1 MNVHAPIAPAAPKK
15 VREYRAN
22 PRFKLPATL
31 VVEGAEVEVFDWSRD
46 GVGFI
51 APSASLTPGESM
63 PAELRFDFPGA
74 SMAMA
79 IDATIRHF
87 DPRSGRGGL
96 SYTLGRPD
104 DGTILDFIIN
114 EHLAGRIMSTEGVLG
129 TSDSTRA
136 KPKPVEKP
144 RENVAAGITR
154 RVVGLGLFTLGGA
167 LALYFLGSSIYNR
180 LFVFEAVSAQV
191 SATTVDLDAPVAG
204 AITALAAPGR
214 IAPGATAFSIVDAFG
229 GQTDVASPCDCEV
242 AEGGRSVGSY
252 ASPGSVVQRLIPVD
266 AQPFVAVSVAFPD
279 VSRIYDG
286 AAVDLKFI
294 DGTTVNGARIVAVEN
309 LREQGSG
316 LVTVTVDPGQPIP
329 PARFGEPV
337 YARFDTAPWR

>member
-1 MNVHAPIAPAAPKK
+1 MNVHVPAAPGARK
-15 VREYRAN
+15 VREYRIN
-22 PRFKLPATL
+22 PRFKVPATL
-31 VVEGAEVEVFDWSRD
+31 VVENREVEVFDWSRD
-46 GVGFI
+46 GVGFH
-51 APSASLTPGESM
+51 APGADLRPGETM

-74 SMAMA
+74 SMAVA

-96 SYTLGRPD
+96 SYTLHRPE
-104 DGTILDFIIN
+104 DGGVLDFIIN
-114 EHLAGRIMSTEGVLG
+114 EHLAGRIMSTEGILG
-129 TSDSTRA
+129 TSEATRA
-136 KPKPVEKP
+136 QPKPAAAP
-144 RENVAAGITR
+144 RANGVATFGR
-154 RVVGLGLFTLGGA
+154 RVIGLAVFTLGGA

-204 AITALAAPGR
+204 TIVALAPAGP
-214 IAPGATAFSIVDAFG
+214 IAPGAPAFSVVDAFG
-229 GQTDVASPCDCEV
+229 ARTDVPSPCDCEV
-242 AEGGRSVGSY
+242 AEGGRAVGSY

-279 VSRIYDG
+279 VSRIYDS

-294 DGTTVNGARIVAVEN
+294 DGKSVNGARIVSVEN

-329 PARFGEPV
+329 AARFGEPV

>member
-1 MNVHAPIAPAAPKK
+1 MNVHVPAPEASKK
-15 VREYRAN
+15 VREYRTN

-31 VVEGAEVEVFDWSRD
+31 VVEGNEVEVFDWSRG
-46 GVGFI
+46 GVGFH
-51 APSASLTPGESM
+51 APQAALQSGETM

-74 SMAMA
+74 SMAVA
-79 IDATIRHF
+79 IEATIRHF

-96 SYTLGRPD
+96 SYTLHRPE
-104 DGTILDFIIN
+104 DGGVLDFIIN
-114 EHLAGRIMSTEGVLG
+114 EHLAGRIMSTDGVLG

-136 KPKPVEKP
+136 KPRPVEKQ
-144 RENVAAGITR
+144 RANVATNFIR

-204 AITALAAPGR
+204 TIVALAAPGH
-214 IAPGATAFSIVDAFG
+214 IAPGAPAFGIIDAFG
-229 GQTDVASPCDCEV
+229 ARTDVASPCDCEV

-279 VSRIYDG
+279 VSRIYGG
-286 AAVDLKFI
+286 ATVDLKFI
-294 DGTTVNGARIVAVEN
+294 DGTTVDGARIVSVES

>member
-1 MNVHAPIAPAAPKK
+1 MNVHVPAPKK
-15 VREYRAN
+15 VRELRQN

-31 VVEGAEVEVFDWSRD
+31 VVDGAGIEVLDFSKS

-51 APSASLTPGESM
+51 APGADLAPGE
-63 PAELRFDFPGA
+63 PVAAELRFDFPGA

-87 DPRSGRGGL
+87 DTRSGRGGL
-96 SYTLGRPD
+96 SYSLRRPD

-114 EHLAGRIMSTEGVLG
+114 EHLAGRIMSTESGILG

-136 KPKPVEKP
+136 KPKPIERP
-144 RENVAAGITR
+144 RDAGITR

-191 SATTVDLDAPVAG
+191 SAETVDLDAPVAG
-204 AITALAAPGR
+204 TIVALAAAGP
-214 IAPGATAFSIVDAFG
+214 IAPGAPAFSIVDAFG
-229 GQTDVASPCDCEV
+229 GQTDVTSPCDCEV
-242 AEGGRSVGSY
+242 TDGGRAIGSY
-252 ASPGSVVQRLIPVD
+252 ASPGAVVQRLIPVN
-266 AQPFVAVSVAFPD
+266 ATPFVSISVAFPD
-279 VSRIYDG
+279 VSRVYDG

-294 DGTTVNGARIVAVEN
+294 DGATVSGARIVSVEN
-309 LREQGSG
+309 LRGQASG
-316 LVTVTVDPGQPIP
+316 LVTVTVDPGTAIS

>member
-1 MNVHAPIAPAAPKK
+1 MNLHVPTQPAPQKK
-15 VREYRAN
+15 PREYRTN

-31 VVEGAEVEVFDWSRD
+31 VVEGTEVAVADWSRS
-46 GVGFI
+46 GIGFH
-51 APSASLTPGESM
+51 APGADLTPGEIM
-63 PAELRFDFPGA
+63 PAELRFDFPRA
-74 SMAMA
+74 SVSTT
-79 IDATIRHF
+79 IDAEVRYF
-87 DPRSGRGGL
+87 DGRTGRGGL
-96 SYTLGRPD
+96 SYTLRRPE

-114 EHLAGRIMSTEGVLG
+114 EHLAGRIMSTDGVLA
-129 TSDSTRA
+129 TSESTRA
-136 KPKPVEKP
+136 HPAP
-144 RENVAAGITR
+144 VAARRESLVGGITR

-191 SATTVDLDAPVAG
+191 SAETVDLDAPVAG
-204 AITALAAPGR
+204 TIVALAAPGP
-214 IAPGATAFSIVDAFG
+214 IAPGAPAFSVVDAFG
-229 GQTDVASPCDCEV
+229 GRTDVPSPCDCEV
-242 AEGGRSVGSY
+242 AEGGRAVGSY

-266 AQPFVAVSVAFPD
+266 AQPVVAVSVAFPD

-294 DGTTVNGARIVAVEN
+294 DGTTVSGARIVSVEN
-309 LREQGSG
+309 LREQGTG
-316 LVTVTVDPGQPIP
+316 LVTVTVDPGQAIP

>member
-1 MNVHAPIAPAAPKK
+1 MNVHVQAPIPEKK

-31 VVEGAEVEVFDWSRD
+31 VVEGREVEVLDWSR
-46 GVGFI
+46 GGIGFL
-51 APSASLTPGESM
+51 APRADLARGESM
-63 PAELRFDFPGA
+63 PAELRFNFAGA
-74 SMAMA
+74 GMAVVIA
-79 IDATIRHF
+79 ATIRHF

-96 SYTLGRPD
+96 SYTLENPG

-136 KPKPVEKP
+136 NPKPIEPP
-144 RENVAAGITR
+144 RQSLSGRIVRRAA
-154 RVVGLGLFTLGGA
+154 GLGLFTLGGA

-191 SATTVDLDAPVAG
+191 AAETVDLDAPVAG
-204 AITALAAPGR
+204 TVVALAAPGR
-214 IAPGATAFSIVDAFG
+214 IAPGAPAFSIVDAFG
-229 GQTDVASPCDCEV
+229 ARTDVASPCDCEV
-242 AEGGRSVGSY
+242 VEGGRSVGSY

-266 AQPFVAVSVAFPD
+266 AQSLVAVSVAFPD

-294 DGTTVNGARIVAVEN
+294 DGTAVNGARIVAIEN

-316 LVTVTVDPGQPIP
+316 LVTVTVDPGQAIP
-329 PARFGEPV
+329 PARFSEPV

>member
-1 MNVHAPIAPAAPKK
+1 MNVHVQAPEKK
-15 VREYRAN
+15 IREYRAN

-31 VVEGAEVEVFDWSRD
+31 VVEGREVEVLDWSR
-46 GVGFI
+46 GGIGFL
-51 APSASLTPGESM
+51 APHADLARGESM
-63 PAELRFDFPGA
+63 PAELRFDFAGA
-74 SMAMA
+74 SMAVA
-79 IDATIRHF
+79 VSATIRHF

-96 SYTLGRPD
+96 SYTLDRPG
-104 DGTILDFIIN
+104 DGVILDFIIN

-136 KPKPVEKP
+136 NPRPVERP
-144 RENVAAGITR
+144 RESLLGRIAR

-180 LFVFEAVSAQV
+180 FFVFEAVSAQV
-191 SATTVDLDAPVAG
+191 AAETVDLDAPVAG
-204 AITALAAPGR
+204 TIVALAAPGR
-214 IAPGATAFSIVDAFG
+214 IAPGAPAFSIVDAFG
-229 GQTDVASPCDCEV
+229 ARTDVASPCDCEV
-242 AEGGRSVGSY
+242 TEGGRAVGSY

-294 DGTTVNGARIVAVEN
+294 DGTAVNGARIVSIEN

-316 LVTVTVDPGQPIP
+316 LVTVTVDPGQAIP

>member
-1 MNVHAPIAPAAPKK
+1 MNVHVPAAPKK

-22 PRFKLPATL
+22 PRFKVPATL
-31 VVEGAEVEVFDWSRD
+31 VVEDREVEVFDWSRD
-46 GVGFI
+46 GVGFQ
-51 APSASLTPGESM
+51 APRADLKAGETM

-74 SMAMA
+74 SMAIA

-96 SYTLGRPD
+96 SYTLHRPQ
-104 DGTILDFIIN
+104 DGGVLDFIIN
-114 EHLAGRIMSTEGVLG
+114 EHLAGRIMSTEGILG
-129 TSDSTRA
+129 TSEATRA
-136 KPKPVEKP
+136 QPKPAAAP
-144 RENVAAGITR
+144 RRNAATTFGR
-154 RVVGLGLFTLGGA
+154 RVFGLALFTLGGA

-204 AITALAAPGR
+204 TIVALAAPGH
-214 IAPGATAFSIVDAFG
+214 IAPGAPAFGIVDAFG
-229 GQTDVASPCDCEV
+229 ARTDVPSPCDCEV
-242 AEGGRSVGSY
+242 AEGGRAVGSY

-266 AQPFVAVSVAFPD
+266 AQPFVAISVAFPD

-294 DGTTVNGARIVAVEN
+294 DGTSVTGARIVSVEN

-329 PARFGEPV
+329 AARFGEPV

>member
-1 MNVHAPIAPAAPKK
+1 MNVHVPAPAAAPKK
-15 VREYRAN
+15 ARPYRVN

-46 GVGFI
+46 GVGFT
-51 APSASLTPGESM
+51 APRAALQPGETM

-74 SMAMA
+74 SMAIA

-96 SYTLGRPD
+96 SYTLRRPE
-104 DGTILDFIIN
+104 DGGILDFIIN
-114 EHLAGRIMSTEGVLG
+114 EHLVGRIMSTEGVLG

-136 KPKPVEKP
+136 TPKPVAKP
-144 RENVAAGITR
+144 RQNVAANITR
-154 RVVGLGLFTLGGA
+154 RVVGLSLFTLGGA

-191 SATTVDLDAPVAG
+191 AAATVDLDAPVAG
-204 AITALAAPGR
+204 TIVALAAPGR
-214 IAPGATAFSIVDAFG
+214 IAPGAPAFGIVDAFG
-229 GQTDVASPCDCEV
+229 ARTDVASPCDCEV
-242 AEGGRSVGSY
+242 TEGGRAVGSY

-266 AQPFVAVSVAFPD
+266 AQPFVSVSVAFPD

-294 DGTTVNGARIVAVEN
+294 DGTTVNGAHIVAVEN

-316 LVTVTVDPGQPIP
+316 LVTVTVDPGQAIP